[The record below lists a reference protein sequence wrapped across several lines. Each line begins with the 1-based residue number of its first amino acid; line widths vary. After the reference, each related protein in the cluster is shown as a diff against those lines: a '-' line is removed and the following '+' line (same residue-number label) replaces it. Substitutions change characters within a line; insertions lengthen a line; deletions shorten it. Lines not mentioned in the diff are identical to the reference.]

1 MLMGDPFVGNV
12 PKKISKEELIQAL
25 RVDIAGELEAITVY
39 DAHAMATDDPRAKAI
54 LTSIRDEERQ
64 HVGELIHLMEILDP
78 AEAQLLGKGKQEVTQ
93 LLAQQGQRQ
102 PAMNAD
108 YMQAGAPVGNQ
119 QMQQPPGQSGSMQQ
133 PPGQSGSMQLPQSPG
148 QSAAPQ
154 GQQGQQG
161 QHGFGQYHNFNY
173 QPRPGNFGHRG
184 PNNW

>member
-12 PKKISKEELIQAL
+12 PKKISKEELIQAI

-78 AEAQLLGKGKQEVTQ
+78 AETQLLAKGKQEVSQ
-93 LLAQQGQRQ
+93 LLAQQGQQGQGQ
-102 PAMNAD
+102 PGLGQPIISGD
-108 YMQAGAPVGNQ
+108 YMQAGGPVGNQ
-119 QMQQPPGQSGSMQQ
+119 GMQQSQGPSGNMQ
-133 PPGQSGSMQLPQSPG
+133 MPQSQGP
-148 QSAAPQ
+148 SASHQ

-161 QHGFGQYHNFNY
+161 QPGLGQYHNFTY

>member
-12 PKKISKEELIQAL
+12 PKKISKEELIQAI

-78 AEAQLLGKGKQEVTQ
+78 VETQLLAKGKQEVSQ
-93 LLAQQGQRQ
+93 LLAKQGQQGQGQ
-102 PAMNAD
+102 PGLGQPIMSGD
-108 YMQAGAPVGNQ
+108 YMQAGGPVGNQ
-119 QMQQPPGQSGSMQQ
+119 EMQQSQGPSGNM
-133 PPGQSGSMQLPQSPG
+133 
-148 QSAAPQ
+148 
-154 GQQGQQG
+154 
-161 QHGFGQYHNFNY
+161 HHNFTY

>member
-1 MLMGDPFVGNV
+1 MLIGDPFVGNV

-78 AEAQLLGKGKQEVTQ
+78 AEAQLLSKGKQEVSQ
-93 LLAQQGQRQ
+93 LLAQQGQGQ
-102 PAMNAD
+102 PIMNGD
-108 YMQAGAPVGNQ
+108 YMQAGGPVGNQ
-119 QMQQPPGQSGSMQQ
+119 QMQQPPGQSGNM
-133 PPGQSGSMQLPQSPG
+133 PVPQSQG
-148 QSAAPQ
+148 QNAAPQ

-161 QHGFGQYHNFNY
+161 QQGLGQYHNFTY